1 MGHSKSG
8 LKWAGVTCFM
18 SDHSTHTLRQKK
30 NDRNAKLPV
39 RVHLFKPRF
48 KLLFFFQ
55 RWDGWWITLDPVDF
69 QGFLSFF
76 DPCK

>member
-48 KLLFFFQ
+48 KLLVFFPEV
-55 RWDGWWITLDPVDF
+55 GWLVDYP
-69 QGFLSFF
+69 G
-76 DPCK
+76 PCRFSGIFEVF